1 MNEKEWYKIN
11 LEKLTE
17 SHTIELSE
25 RRAGE
30 QKARIKVFLQEL
42 TSLCEK
48 YDIYIKGCGCCGS
61 PWIED
66 FKTGKQYDNLTI
78 TENGYETDD

>member
-1 MNEKEWYKIN
+1 MNENEWYKIN

-25 RRAGE
+25 REAGE
-30 QKARIKVFLQEL
+30 QKARIEVFLHEL
-42 TSLCEK
+42 TGLCAK

-61 PWIED
+61 PWLED

-78 TENGYETDD
+78 TESGYKVDD

>member
-1 MNEKEWYKIN
+1 MNGNDWYKIN

-17 SHTIELSE
+17 SHNIEPSE
-25 RRAGE
+25 REARE
-30 QKARIKVFLQEL
+30 QKARIEVFLHEL
-42 TSLCEK
+42 TGLCEK

-61 PWIED
+61 PWLED

-78 TENGYETDD
+78 TESGYEVDD